1 MADLSQYSTEDLQKM
16 RAAALAQKNAAVS
29 KPEEGAS
36 EEPRQYDLSQAKTE
50 DLVAYK
56 EMLEKQKLYQEGKT
70 RVKERMA
77 APDEYAEV
85 PVYGPD
91 GAATG
96 ATERVLKPKADPI
109 GSGAFSVLP
118 FGSDIAMLG
127 RGQVPFS
134 DEYARE
140 KQRYAGEEEAQ
151 KEAYPTP
158 YTVGQGGSLALQLLA
173 LKRLPL
179 PGATWGTKA
188 LPEGAA
194 FAEKAAALAKRI
206 AGAGAGGA
214 TIGGIGGLGE
224 GTGVERLKGAATG
237 ATVGGVLGSLSVP
250 VVEGALGAGKTLYSK
265 IVDPLVQTARGGMNP
280 TLAAEEAAA
289 RSLATGRRMT
299 AEGPSEFEYLLSKG
313 EPVMIGDVGGE
324 PTKALARSA
333 ANISPEARETL
344 TEATRD
350 RFLTQTARTTKDIQN
365 FFPGSVDYVETI
377 DALHRAAKKANS
389 PAYKRAYE
397 QGSSGIFNEELY
409 NLMQAPAVQDAMKGV
424 TKRAKNQEVYG
435 EPRGKVVDPFAF
447 DKEGQL
453 VAKQGMKATEA
464 NLAYWDIVKQN
475 LDDEVSA
482 LYRAGRGGEAGDLAT
497 LRNSLRDTL
506 DDLVPT
512 YKNARG
518 TAKKFFGAENAFE
531 AGINFNQA
539 TGSRQVSELFDAWK
553 GFSAPEKE
561 LFARGYTSNLLQ
573 KVGKSKDNT
582 SIINQSFMG
591 GSPTD
596 RAKNLMAL
604 GRDRANALEA
614 RLRVEQ
620 MMDTMRPAV
629 SGGSTTARQIAEY
642 GLASG
647 AGAGVGSFQDA
658 ASPGAIA
665 GILLKAGKGR
675 VDSKV
680 AEEVAK
686 ILTSRDPK
694 LLQKL
699 TEMASKDSKILQSL
713 RVLQNETP
721 LFPNKAAILSGGIGE
736 VAADQG
742 KPQPKELT
750 IKRGP

>member
-16 RAAALAQKNAAVS
+16 RAKLVAEPQAAATEAPAF
-29 KPEEGAS
+29 
-36 EEPRQYDLSQAKTE
+36 DLSKVSTE
-50 DLVAYK
+50 DLKTYREQLAN
-56 EMLEKQKLYQEGKT
+56 QKLQQEGKT

-96 ATERVLKPKADPI
+96 ATERVLKPKADPV
-109 GSGAFSVLP
+109 GAGAFSVLP
-118 FGSDIAMLG
+118 FGADIAMLG
-127 RGQVPFS
+127 RGQVPFT

-140 KQRYAGEEEAQ
+140 KQRYAGEEEGQ
-151 KEAYPTP
+151 KEAYPGP
-158 YTVGQGGSLALQLLA
+158 YMVGQAGSMGAQMLGLA
-173 LKRLPL
+173 KLPL
-179 PGATWGTKA
+179 PGASWGTKA
-188 LPEGAA
+188 LPEGATMGQ
-194 FAEKAAALAKRI
+194 KAAQLGERA
-206 AGAGAGGA
+206 AGAAVGGA
-214 TIGGIGGLGE
+214 TVGGISGLGE
-224 GTGVERLKGAATG
+224 GTGMERLKGAATG
-237 ATVGGVLGSLSVP
+237 ATVGGVLGGLSVP
-250 VVEGALGAGKTLYSK
+250 AVEGTIGGAKAFYGKT
-265 IVDPLVQTARGGMNP
+265 IDPLVQTARGGMNP
-280 TLAAEEAAA
+280 TLVAEEAAA
-289 RSLATGRRMT
+289 KSLQQGRRMT
-299 AEGPSEFEYLLSKG
+299 SEGPPEFDYLLSKG

-350 RFLTQTARTTKDIQN
+350 RFLTQTNRTAKDIEG
-365 FFPGSVDYVETI
+365 FFPGSVDYTETI

-447 DKEGQL
+447 NKDGQL
-453 VAKQGMKATEA
+453 IAKEGMKATEA

-475 LDDEVSA
+475 LDDEVSS
-482 LYRAGRGGEAGDLAT
+482 LYRAGRNGEAGDLST

-506 DDLVPT
+506 DDLVPS

-539 TGSRQVSELFDAWK
+539 TGNRQVSELFDAWK

-573 KVGKSKDNT
+573 KVSKSKDGT
-582 SIINQSFMG
+582 SIVNQSFMG
-591 GSPTD
+591 TSPAD

-604 GRDRANALEA
+604 GKDRANALEA

-620 MMDTMRPAV
+620 MMDAMRPAV
-629 SGGSTTARQIAEY
+629 GGGSTTARQIAEY

-647 AGAGVGSFQDA
+647 AGAGLGSFQDA

-665 GILLKAGKGR
+665 GIMLKAGKGR
-675 VDSKV
+675 IDSKV

-694 LLQKL
+694 LLKKL
-699 TEMASKDSKILQSL
+699 TDMAAKDSKVVDSL
-713 RVLQNETP
+713 RILQNETP
-721 LFPNKAAILSGGIGE
+721 LFSNKAAILSGEAGAA
-736 VAADQG
+736 AADQG
-742 KPQPKELT
+742 APQPRELT

>member
-1 MADLSQYSTEDLQKM
+1 MADLSQYSTEELQKM
-16 RAAALAQKNAAVS
+16 RAAAAA
-29 KPEEGAS
+29 PRLEESAAAA
-36 EEPRQYDLSQAKTE
+36 PKYDLSQAKTE
-50 DLVAYK
+50 DLIAYK
-56 EMLEKQKLYQEGKT
+56 EHLARQQRQEEGKA
-70 RVKERMA
+70 RVKGRMA
-77 APDEYAEV
+77 AADEYVEV
-85 PVYGPD
+85 PIYGPD

-158 YTVGQGGSLALQLLA
+158 YMVGQGGSLALQLLA

-179 PGATWGTKA
+179 PGASWGTKA
-188 LPEGAA
+188 LPEGAT
-194 FAEKAAALAKRI
+194 ALQKLGQLGERA
-206 AGAGAGGA
+206 AGAGVGGA
-214 TIGGIGGLGE
+214 TIGGITGLGE
-224 GTGVERLKGAATG
+224 GTGMERLKGAATG
-237 ATVGGVLGSLSVP
+237 ATVGGALGSLSVP
-250 VVEGALGAGKTLYSK
+250 AVEGAVGAAKTLYGK
-265 IVDPLVQTARGGMNP
+265 AINPLVQTARGGINP
-280 TLAAEEAAA
+280 TLVAEEAAA
-289 RSLATGRRMT
+289 KSLQQGRRMT
-299 AEGPSEFEYLLSKG
+299 AEGPPEFDYLLAKG

-350 RFLTQTARTTKDIQN
+350 RFLTQAARTTRDIEN

-397 QGSSGIFNEELY
+397 QGSSGIFNDELY
-409 NLMQAPAVQDAMKGV
+409 NLMQAPAVRDAMKGV

-435 EPRGKVVDPFAF
+435 EPRGKVTDPFAF
-447 DKEGQL
+447 DKDGQL
-453 VAKQGMKATEA
+453 VAKEGMKATDA

-482 LYRAGRGGEAGDLAT
+482 LYRNARSGEAGDLAT

-573 KVGKSKDNT
+573 KVNKSKDNT
-582 SIINQSFMG
+582 SIVNQSFMG
-591 GSPTD
+591 GSPAD

-604 GRDRANALEA
+604 GKERANALES
-614 RLRVEQ
+614 RLRIEQ
-620 MMDTMRPAV
+620 MMDSMRPAV

-675 VDSKV
+675 IDSKV

-699 TEMASKDSKILQSL
+699 TEMATKDPKVVDSL
-713 RVLQNETP
+713 RILQNETP
-721 LFPNKAAILSGGIGE
+721 LFKNKAAILSGGAGA

-742 KPQPKELT
+742 TSTPRELT
-750 IKRGP
+750 IRRGP

>member
-1 MADLSQYSTEDLQKM
+1 MADLSKYSTEELQKM
-16 RAAALAQKNAAVS
+16 REAALAQKNAAAI
-29 KPEEGAS
+29 KPDEVAPEAA
-36 EEPRQYDLSQAKTE
+36 PKYDLSQVKTE
-50 DLVAYK
+50 DLLAYK
-56 EMLEKQKLYQEGKT
+56 EQLEKQKLFQEGKK
-70 RVKERMA
+70 RAKERMA
-77 APDEYAEV
+77 APDEYVEV

-96 ATERVLKPKADPI
+96 AVERVMKPKADPV
-109 GSGAFSVLP
+109 GMGAFSVLP
-118 FGSDIAMLG
+118 FGSDIAMIG

-188 LPEGAA
+188 LPETATA
-194 FAEKAAALAKRI
+194 LEKLGQLGQRA
-206 AGAGAGGA
+206 AGAGVGGA
-214 TIGGIGGLGE
+214 TLGGISGLGE
-224 GTGVERLKGAATG
+224 GTGIERLKGAATG
-237 ATVGGVLGSLSVP
+237 ATVGGVLGGLSVP
-250 VVEGALGAGKTLYSK
+250 AVEGAIGAGKTIYGK
-265 IVDPLVQTARGGMNP
+265 IVDPLVQTARGGINP

-333 ANISPEARETL
+333 ANVSPEARETL

-350 RFLTQTARTTKDIQN
+350 RFLTQSGRVAKEVETL
-365 FFPGSVDYVETI
+365 FPDSVDYTKTI
-377 DALHRAAKKANS
+377 EGLHEAARKANK
-389 PAYKRAYE
+389 PAYERAYA
-397 QGSSGIFNEELY
+397 QGSSGIFNETLYELS
-409 NLMQAPAVQDAMKGV
+409 QAPVVQSAMRNAER
-424 TKRAKNQEVYG
+424 RAKNQPSYG
-435 EPRGKVVDPFAF
+435 TTKEGEIIDPFTFKNGELRA
-447 DKEGQL
+447 KE
-453 VAKQGMKATEA
+453 GMKATDA
-464 NLAYWDIVKQN
+464 NLAYWDIVKRN
-475 LDDEVSA
+475 LDSRIES
-482 LYRAGRGGEAGDLAT
+482 LTNKGQFSEARDIKGIRSQLIET
-497 LRNSLRDTL
+497 LE
-506 DDLVPT
+506 DLVPS
-512 YKNARG
+512 YKAARG
-518 TAKKFFGAENAFE
+518 TAAKFYNAEDAFE
-531 AGINFNQA
+531 AGINL
-539 TGSRQVSELFDAWK
+539 SRAKSSREISELFDGWK
-553 GFSAPEKE
+553 NFNPAEKE
-561 LFARGYTSNLLQ
+561 LFARGYASNLLE
-573 KVGKSKDNT
+573 KVRASKDNT

-591 GSPTD
+591 TSPQD

-604 GRDRANALEA
+604 GRERANALEA
-614 RLRVEQ
+614 RLRIEQ
-620 MMDTMRPAV
+620 MMDAMRPAV

-647 AGAGVGSFQDA
+647 AGAGIGSFQDA
-658 ASPGAIA
+658 TSPGAVA

-675 VDSKV
+675 IDSKV

-699 TEMASKDSKILQSL
+699 TEMASKDPKVVQSL

-721 LFPNKAAILSGGIGE
+721 LFPSKAAILSGGVGAM
-736 VAADQG
+736 AADQG
-742 KPQPKELT
+742 KPKELT